1 MYHEAVGR
9 PHDQPCADHLLQD
22 KAARSNFGCKPLL
35 ARWLA
40 EGMQV
45 KNQTVQ
51 KKKKGGFASRRKF
64 GSVSFGDGVKPVEAS
79 R

>member
-1 MYHEAVGR
+1 MYHEAV
-9 PHDQPCADHLLQD
+9 HLLQA
-22 KAARSNFGCKPLL
+22 KAARSNSGCKPLL

-51 KKKKGGFASRRKF
+51 KKEKGGFASRRKF
-64 GSVSFGDGVKPVEAS
+64 G
-79 R
+79 

>member
-1 MYHEAVGR
+1 MYHKAVGR
-9 PHDQPCADHLLQD
+9 PHDQPCVDHLLQAQ
-22 KAARSNFGCKPLL
+22 AARSNSGCKPLL
-35 ARWLA
+35 VRWLA

-51 KKKKGGFASRRKF
+51 KKKKGGIASRRKF
-64 GSVSFGDGVKPVEAS
+64 GYVSFGEGVKPVEVS